1 MKDFAF
7 NILFLLPF
15 SLAQGSESEELAAA
29 SRLED
34 DLSFYQ
40 TASPDIAKLFEIETQ
55 VKRPALVL
63 LKKEEEKLARFG
75 KTPRIHYLLFLCY
88 LDFLYASLIKLLFGR
103 WKLH

>member
-1 MKDFAF
+1 MWKYP
-7 NILFLLPF
+7 ILTF
-15 SLAQGSESEELAAA
+15 SFTIFLAQGSESAELAAA

-40 TASPDIAKLFEIETQ
+40 TTSPDIAKLFEIKND

-75 KTPRIHYLLFLCY
+75 KRPTSPLNISLLYSF
-88 LDFLYASLIKLLFGR
+88 AA
-103 WKLH
+103 